1 MNSISKT
8 KSRFNKNLFLDKNK
22 QDLSLFNFD
31 LEALDS
37 MKEENLEKTKDI
49 QRDNQN
55 DYYRKIVNEKIR
67 QESSMRESLIKIA
80 NLIFREKRRKR
91 KN

>member
-1 MNSISKT
+1 
-8 KSRFNKNLFLDKNK
+8 
-22 QDLSLFNFD
+22 
-31 LEALDS
+31 

-49 QRDNQN
+49 QKDNHN

-80 NLIFREKRRKR
+80 NLISDKKEEKEKIK
-91 KN
+91 KNMIVKK